1 MKVGVER
8 RSSVTFSPLWGGD
21 THLFLL
27 FDSIHSLLGLFA
39 KLTWGCVLSF
49 PNQSPDF
56 ALESFLF
63 FSVFY
68 PPWDEAFVDSLCIR
82 KNGDVKKKRRME
94 VSAIGRRAW
103 TSFKHSQTLSHSGFL
118 TPGYFTRFGALMP
131 LALSLSLVP
140 GILRHCLL
148 DHLLRLALHSCQSVS
163 RPVVSDFCSPVD
175 YSPPGSSIPGILQVR
190 TLEWVAISY
199 SRGSY

>member
-82 KNGDVKKKRRME
+82 KNGDVKKKKKNGG
-94 VSAIGRRAW
+94 VSNWKTCLNLFQTLSDSKPFWLPDPRVFYKVWSPDAVSSVLASCPW
-103 TSFKHSQTLSHSGFL
+103 HSQTLSPWSPL
-118 TPGYFTRFGALMP
+118 TSCTSQ
-131 LALSLSLVP
+131 LSK
-140 GILRHCLL
+140 C
-148 DHLLRLALHSCQSVS
+148 
-163 RPVVSDFCSPVD
+163 
-175 YSPPGSSIPGILQVR
+175 
-190 TLEWVAISY
+190 
-199 SRGSY
+199 